1 HDGSREV
8 EQRRLRARRAHA
20 LAAGYRRRVD
30 ALRDRPPYRQRI
42 PWRVAGRARGS
53 QALAHREPGHAVLR
67 LWPPGYDVAARAR
80 LRCDRSRRRPA
91 SRVDARARRGAAG
104 RAGDLGPH
112 RRRLDVD
119 ARIRGVEGRH
129 GLPRGCAQLPRRRQD
144 RHDAQGRSRRL
155 RRRSARRDLRRV
167 RSCNRPAPRR
177 RSDDR
182 RAARRRLSRRRH
194 CGARVRQHRFRRA
207 ACARGAARR
216 AAGAGYDRRRPSA
229 GEAMMAAFARRE
241 CTLGDLLGKGAGGY
255 SRLAITD
262 LTLDSRAVQPGAAF
276 VALRGGREHGA
287 KYARAALDAG
297 AAIVLFEPGEGVSEP
312 PQPSLAVPQL
322 KARLGELAR
331 AFFMPAAAPTIV
343 GVTGTNGKTTVAYLV
358 AQVLSQ
364 PQRPCA
370 YVGTL
375 GYGVPP
381 VLTTHAFTTPDCL
394 TLHRELAELGVPRVA
409 MEVSSHALNQQRVAG
424 LTFHTAVFTN
434 LTRDHLDEHGDLES
448 YGEAKRKLFTMPG
461 LEYAVLNADDAFA
474 ATIAAGLAPSCE
486 LVRTSVR
493 SSAVELSARLE
504 RSTLAGVELA
514 VGGKFGTARLASK
527 LIGAFNAEN
536 LLSALG
542 ALLAQGMALPA
553 ACAALAAAKP
563 APGRMEV
570 LGGPPGRPW
579 IVVDYAHTPDALQR
593 VLTTLEDAATGELW
607 CVFGCGGDRD
617 RGKRR

>member
-1 HDGSREV
+1 
-8 EQRRLRARRAHA
+8 
-20 LAAGYRRRVD
+20 
-30 ALRDRPPYRQRI
+30 
-42 PWRVAGRARGS
+42 
-53 QALAHREPGHAVLR
+53 
-67 LWPPGYDVAARAR
+67 
-80 LRCDRSRRRPA
+80 
-91 SRVDARARRGAAG
+91 
-104 RAGDLGPH
+104 
-112 RRRLDVD
+112 
-119 ARIRGVEGRH
+119 
-129 GLPRGCAQLPRRRQD
+129 
-144 RHDAQGRSRRL
+144 
-155 RRRSARRDLRRV
+155 
-167 RSCNRPAPRR
+167 
-177 RSDDR
+177 
-182 RAARRRLSRRRH
+182 
-194 CGARVRQHRFRRA
+194 
-207 ACARGAARR
+207 
-216 AAGAGYDRRRPSA
+216 
-229 GEAMMAAFARRE
+229 MMAAFARRE
-241 CTLGDLLGKGAGGY
+241 RTLGDLLGKGAGRY
-255 SRLAITD
+255 SRVAITD
-262 LTLDSRAVQPGAAF
+262 LTLDSRAVRPGAAF

-287 KYARAALDAG
+287 NYAQQALDAG
-297 AAIVLFEPGEGVSEP
+297 AAIVLFEPGEDVGEP
-312 PQPSLAVPQL
+312 PQPSLAVPGL

-331 AFFMPAAAPTIV
+331 AFFTPAAAPTIV

-381 VLTTHAFTTPDCL
+381 ALATHAWTTPDCL

-409 MEVSSHALNQQRVAG
+409 MEVSSHALNQERVAG
-424 LTFHTAVFTN
+424 LSFHTAVFTN
-434 LTRDHLDEHGDLES
+434 LTRDHLDEHGDLKS

-461 LEYAVLNADDAFA
+461 LEYAVLNADDVFA
-474 ATIAAGLAPSCE
+474 ATIAAGLAPSCK

-504 RSTLAGVELA
+504 RSTLGGVELA

-542 ALLAQGMALPA
+542 ALLAQGMTLPA

-617 RGKRR
+617 RGKRPIMGAVAADLADRIVLTDDNPRSEDPVSIVSDIRAGVGDHPLVSVIHDRGAAIAAAIERARVGDVVLVAGKGHEAEQIVGGERRAFSDRAVVAELLGVAP